1 MEKYFSQENVL
12 ELYSFLKQSQ
22 LKIWLDGGWG
32 VDALLGQ
39 ETRPHQDLDIIIQ
52 QKELSSCYQ
61 ILKSR
66 GYREISR
73 DDTCAW
79 NFVLGDNTGHEIDV
93 HVIAIDDNGNGIYGP
108 VERGIF
114 YPAESLMGIGSI
126 SGIEVNCLTAEYQ
139 VQSHTG
145 YKLKDKDFK
154 DVFALCEKFNIPLPK
169 EYRSVDSEDK

>member
-1 MEKYFSQENVL
+1 MEKYFPQEDVL

-22 LKIWLDGGWG
+22 IKIWLDGGWG
-32 VDALLGQ
+32 VDALLGL
-39 ETRPHQDLDIIIQ
+39 ETRLHQDLDIVIQ
-52 QKELSSCYQ
+52 QKDLSSCRQ
-61 ILKSR
+61 ILESR
-66 GYREISR
+66 GYRGILR

-79 NFVLGDNTGHEIDV
+79 NFVLGDNAGHEVDV

-114 YPAESLMGIGSI
+114 YPAESLTGIGSI
-126 SGIEVNCLTAEYQ
+126 NGIEVNCLTAEYQ

-169 EYRSVDSEDK
+169 EYSEV